1 MFLIHLTGGEPDN
14 IITVPGEY
22 IAQRLGLLY
31 RVGELKL
38 LLLLITHLRERGPDE
53 GKIIICDFL
62 C

>member
-38 LLLLITHLRERGPDE
+38 LLLLITHLRERGPD
-53 GKIIICDFL
+53 
-62 C
+62 